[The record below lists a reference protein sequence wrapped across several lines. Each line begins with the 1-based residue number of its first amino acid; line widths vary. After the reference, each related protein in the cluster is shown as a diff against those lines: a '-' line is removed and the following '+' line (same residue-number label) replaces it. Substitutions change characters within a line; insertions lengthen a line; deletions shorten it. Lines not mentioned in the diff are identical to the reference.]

1 MVDCTL
7 DVMEKTYDQL
17 FEENES
23 MMNEWEAM
31 LMENDQPFNIE
42 RATEL
47 RLKLQTNIIAL
58 STVANPMMQQRSD
71 ASRG

>member
-1 MVDCTL
+1 
-7 DVMEKTYDQL
+7 MERSYDQL
-17 FEENES
+17 FEENEL

-31 LMENDQPFNIE
+31 LKATDQPFNIE

-58 STVANPMMQQRSD
+58 SSIATPMMQQRKDVSTGK
-71 ASRG
+71 S

>member
-1 MVDCTL
+1 
-7 DVMEKTYDQL
+7 MEKSYDQL

-23 MMNEWEAM
+23 MMDEWDAM
-31 LMENDQPFNIE
+31 LKSRDQPFNIE

-58 STVANPMMQQRSD
+58 SSVANPMMQQKKD
-71 ASRG
+71 ASAENSRE